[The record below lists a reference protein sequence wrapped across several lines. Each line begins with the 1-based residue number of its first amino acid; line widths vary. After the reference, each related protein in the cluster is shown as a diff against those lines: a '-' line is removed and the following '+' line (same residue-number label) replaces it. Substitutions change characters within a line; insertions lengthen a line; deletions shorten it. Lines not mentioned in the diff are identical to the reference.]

1 MSTMEDFDRWV
12 SDQLDPVRDQPIAN
26 RLMYLASALG
36 DDGRLWLG
44 LAAGQLFSP
53 GRRRRGLDQALWIGI
68 ESAIVNGP
76 MKFGTKRSRPAPR
89 ATHAHHFRP
98 PGGSSFPS
106 GHAASAFTMA
116 TMLAEGGGVRLLWF
130 VPAGIVASS
139 RVHVGVHHPTDVIA
153 GAIVGIGFGL
163 AGRRLHL
170 VDRLVNKA
178 IELAPGEQLR
188 RVIERVLPPS
198 PTGAEHSS
206 PPPGT

>member
-1 MSTMEDFDRWV
+1 
-12 SDQLDPVRDQPIAN
+12 
-26 RLMYLASALG
+26 MYLASALG

-53 GRRRRGLDQALWIGI
+53 ARRRRGLDQAAWIGI

-76 MKFGTKRSRPAPR
+76 MKFGTKRRRPAPR
-89 ATHAHHFRP
+89 NNHAHHFRP

-130 VPAGIVASS
+130 VPATIVASS

-153 GAIVGIGFGL
+153 GAVVGIGFGL

-170 VDRLVNKA
+170 VDRVVDKA
-178 IELAPGEQLR
+178 IEVAPGDRLGPF
-188 RVIERVLPPS
+188 IARVLPS
-198 PTGAEHSS
+198 DDQLAAGSS
-206 PPPGT
+206 QPRPEQPATQPLSF